1 MGQLGEKKSV
11 YLPKSI
17 KKMVLIHMKNTHKPN
32 FSKSAQQLIHIGFDH
47 WKFEQILKD
56 IKIDIHV

>member
-1 MGQLGEKKSV
+1 
-11 YLPKSI
+11 
-17 KKMVLIHMKNTHKPN
+17 MVLIHMKNTHKPN